1 MRSGGRAGGW
11 AVLLGGMVLWVVA
24 AWADAPRVGG
34 VPADVP
40 RAGGSRAD
48 ALAADVPRAG
58 GSRADA
64 PRVGGLPADTRLLA
78 LDAIDSCLLRLNS
91 DIDIGYDRVVARCPT
106 LVRRLDESGL
116 SVWLPRDWRRPGN
129 DLSAGGL
136 RELREVV
143 SRELT
148 VGATA
153 RGRER
158 PPGVESVPDIL
169 ASLARSEDEHGGWWA
184 RTKVWLRNLFEEP
197 EPAVAEG
204 WLARIIGQSGL
215 SQALVELVS
224 YVALVIVV
232 VLAVV
237 IVANELRVGGVFGGW
252 RRRFAVLADSPGGV
266 RHDGGLA
273 WGDVLSV
280 PLPRRPGVLL
290 ELVVGRLVEGG
301 RLRAARGLTAGELTR
316 MARLPEEEDRDRLE
330 ELART
335 AERVRFSNVA
345 VSDVDIAAAVEGG
358 RVLLERIGPD
368 GAGAGL

>member
-11 AVLLGGMVLWVVA
+11 AVLLGGMGLWVAV
-24 AWADAPRVGG
+24 V
-34 VPADVP
+34 
-40 RAGGSRAD
+40 
-48 ALAADVPRAG
+48 
-58 GSRADA
+58 RADA
-64 PRVGGLPADTRLLA
+64 PRAGGAPADVARAGVSRADARLVA
-78 LDAIDSCLLRLNS
+78 LDAIDSCVLKLNS
-91 DIDIGYDRVVARCPT
+91 DVDIGYDRVVARCPT

-143 SRELT
+143 SGDLT
-148 VGATA
+148 IGALA
-153 RGRER
+153 GGRDR
-158 PPGVESVPDIL
+158 PPGVERVPDIL

-184 RTKVWLRNLFEEP
+184 RARVWLRSLFDEKG
-197 EPAVAEG
+197 PASDEG
-204 WLARIIGQSGL
+204 WLARMIGQGGL
-215 SQALVELVS
+215 SQALVEVIS
-224 YVALVIVV
+224 YVALVVV
-232 VLAVV
+232 AMLAVV
-237 IVANELRVGGVFGGW
+237 IVANELRVDGAIGRW
-252 RRRFAVLADSPGGV
+252 RRRFAVLADSPIGA

-280 PLPRRPGVLL
+280 PLPQRPGLLL

-301 RLRAARGLTAGELTR
+301 RLRAARGLTVGELTR
-316 MARLPEEEDRDRLE
+316 MARLPGEEDRGRLA

-345 VSDVDIAAAVEGG
+345 VSEVDIAAAVEGG
-358 RVLLERIGPD
+358 RVLLERITPVEGRALGGNGDGPGG

>member
-34 VPADVP
+34 L
-40 RAGGSRAD
+40 RAD
-48 ALAADVPRAG
+48 A
-58 GSRADA
+58 
-64 PRVGGLPADTRLLA
+64 RLSA
-78 LDAIDSCLLRLNS
+78 LDAIDSCVLKLNS
-91 DIDIGYDRVVARCPT
+91 DIDIGFDRVVARCPT

-116 SVWLPRDWRRPGN
+116 SVWFPRDWRRPGN

-136 RELREVV
+136 RELREAI
-143 SRELT
+143 SRELI

-153 RGRER
+153 HGRDR

-169 ASLARSEDEHGGWWA
+169 ASLARSENEHAGWWA

-197 EPAVAEG
+197 EPAADEG

-215 SQALVELVS
+215 SQALVELIS
-224 YVALVIVV
+224 YVALLIVA

-237 IVANELRVGGVFGGW
+237 IVVNELRVGGVFSGW
-252 RRRFAVLADSPGGV
+252 RRRLAVLADSPVGA
-266 RHDGGLA
+266 RHDGRLT

-280 PLPRRPGVLL
+280 SLPQRPGLLL
-290 ELVVGRLVEGG
+290 ELVAGRLVEGG

-316 MARLPEEEDRDRLE
+316 MARLPAEEDRDRLA

-345 VSDVDIAAAVEGG
+345 VSDVDIAVAVEGG
-358 RVLLERIGPD
+358 RVLLERSGAD

>member
-34 VPADVP
+34 VPAD
-40 RAGGSRAD
+40 A
-48 ALAADVPRAG
+48 
-58 GSRADA
+58 
-64 PRVGGLPADTRLLA
+64 RLLA
-78 LDAIDSCLLRLNS
+78 LDAIDSCVLRLNS
-91 DIDIGYDRVVARCPT
+91 DIDIGYDRIVARCPT
-106 LVRRLDESGL
+106 LARRLDESGL

-129 DLSAGGL
+129 DLSTGGL

-197 EPAVAEG
+197 EPAADEG

-215 SQALVELVS
+215 SQALVELIS
-224 YVALVIVV
+224 YVALAIVA

-237 IVANELRVGGVFGGW
+237 IVVNELRVGGVFGGW
-252 RRRFAVLADSPGGV
+252 RQLAVLADSPVGV
-266 RHDGGLA
+266 RHDGGLV

-280 PLPRRPGVLL
+280 PLRRRPGVLL

-301 RLRAARGLTAGELTR
+301 RLRAARGLTVGELTR
-316 MARLPEEEDRDRLE
+316 MARLPGEEDRGRLA

-358 RVLLERIGPD
+358 RVLLERIGPA

>member
-1 MRSGGRAGGW
+1 
-11 AVLLGGMVLWVVA
+11 VLLGGMVLWAVA
-24 AWADAPRVGG
+24 QRVGG

-40 RAGGSRAD
+40 RAGGARAE
-48 ALAADVPRAG
+48 ALAADAPRPG
-58 GSRADA
+58 GSRAEA
-64 PRVGGLPADTRLLA
+64 RLLA
-78 LDAIDSCLLRLNS
+78 LDAIDSCVLKLNS
-91 DIDIGYDRVVARCPT
+91 DIDIGYDRVAARCPT
-106 LVRRLDESGL
+106 LARRLDESGL

-148 VGATA
+148 VGAAA
-153 RGRER
+153 RGRGR

-197 EPAVAEG
+197 EASADEG

-215 SQALVELVS
+215 SQALVELIS
-224 YVALVIVV
+224 YVALAIVT

-237 IVANELRVGGVFGGW
+237 IVGNELRVGGVVGWW
-252 RRRFAVLADSPGGV
+252 RRRFAVLADSSVGV
-266 RHDGGLA
+266 RHNGDLA

-280 PLPRRPGVLL
+280 PPLRRPGVLL

-301 RLRAARGLTAGELTR
+301 RLRAARGLTVGELTR
-316 MARLPEEEDRDRLE
+316 MARLPGEEDRGRLA

-345 VSDVDIAAAVEGG
+345 VSDGDIAAAVEGG
-358 RVLLERIGPD
+358 RVLLERIGP
-368 GAGAGL
+368 

>member
-11 AVLLGGMVLWVVA
+11 AVLLGGMVLCVVA
-24 AWADAPRVGG
+24 QADAPRAGG
-34 VPADVP
+34 VPADVA
-40 RAGGSRAD
+40 RAGASRAD
-48 ALAADVPRAG
+48 A
-58 GSRADA
+58 
-64 PRVGGLPADTRLLA
+64 RLLA
-78 LDAIDSCLLRLNS
+78 LDAVDSCVLKLNS

-136 RELREVV
+136 RELREAV
-143 SRELT
+143 SREPT
-148 VGATA
+148 FGATA
-153 RGRER
+153 RGRDR

-169 ASLARSEDEHGGWWA
+169 ASLARTEDEHAGWWA

-197 EPAVAEG
+197 ETAADEG

-215 SQALVELVS
+215 SQSLVELIS
-224 YVALVIVV
+224 YVALVVV
-232 VLAVV
+232 AVLAVV
-237 IVANELRVGGVFGGW
+237 IVGNELRVGGVFGGW
-252 RRRFAVLADSPGGV
+252 RRRVAVLAESPVGA
-266 RHDGGLA
+266 RHDGGLT

-280 PLPRRPGVLL
+280 PLPQRPGLLL
-290 ELVVGRLVEGG
+290 ELVMGRLVECG
-301 RLRAARGLTAGELTR
+301 RLRAARGLTVGELTR
-316 MARLPEEEDRDRLE
+316 MARLPGEEDRDRLA

-345 VSDVDIAAAVEGG
+345 VSDVDIAAAVEDG
-358 RVLLERIGPD
+358 RVLLERIGPA